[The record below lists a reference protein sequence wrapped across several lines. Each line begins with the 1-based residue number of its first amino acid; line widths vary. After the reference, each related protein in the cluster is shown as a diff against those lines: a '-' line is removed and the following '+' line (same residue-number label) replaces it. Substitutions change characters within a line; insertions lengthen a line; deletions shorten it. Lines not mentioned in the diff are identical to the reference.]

1 MFSETRGPDA
11 LATYVR
17 KEMATDGT
25 MACKHEERYTGL
37 REHIRRN
44 IRKKYALDL
53 GAEIVILT
61 TGDAFG
67 TVLSEGVSLLFFS
80 ILSKEEGVIGDSGR
94 RPVRHYSRLSIN
106 SIFHHIVHF
115 ERYLYHR
122 CPSHRFSIRAFKP
135 NLPVSIEVD
144 IISIIL
150 LRLTD

>member
-1 MFSETRGPDA
+1 
-11 LATYVR
+11 
-17 KEMATDGT
+17 

-44 IRKKYALDL
+44 IRKKYVLDL

-94 RPVRHYSRLSIN
+94 RPGYRGPELASHMMKIRL
-106 SIFHHIVHF
+106 
-115 ERYLYHR
+115 
-122 CPSHRFSIRAFKP
+122 A
-135 NLPVSIEVD
+135 EVFLGSMNFRWSD
-144 IISIIL
+144 ARQLLLLIL
-150 LRLTD
+150 